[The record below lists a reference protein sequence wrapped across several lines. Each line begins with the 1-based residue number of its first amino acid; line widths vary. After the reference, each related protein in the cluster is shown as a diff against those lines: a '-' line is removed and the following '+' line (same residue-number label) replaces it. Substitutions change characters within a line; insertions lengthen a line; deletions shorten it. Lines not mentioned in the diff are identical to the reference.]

1 MSTKSLS
8 RRNFLKHTSTTTLG
22 LAALGAASAHAM
34 DPIQRIG
41 KPRLDLS
48 LAAYS
53 FRNYFEYQPRGKK
66 KEGIAVDKK
75 MDMFKFIDYCADQ
88 GLAGT
93 ELTSYF
99 FPDNAGAD
107 YFSRI
112 NAHAKKRGIAISGTA
127 VGNNFARPKGPELD
141 KEIADVKRWIDKA
154 AIMGAPH
161 IRIFAGRATGT
172 DDAEARKMCIA
183 SIEECCDY
191 AGKWGVKLG
200 IENHGGI
207 VAEAAGMLEI
217 IEAVKSPHFG
227 VNLDTGNF
235 HTDWPYRDLAR
246 IAPYAINVQLKVE
259 MSGRGLPH
267 EPANL
272 ERLTRILE
280 YSNYQGFVVLEYE
293 AKPDPYTAVP
303 PLLKELKG
311 LFA

>member
-8 RRNFLKHTSTTTLG
+8 RRNFLKHTSASTLG
-22 LAALGAASAHAM
+22 LAALGAASARAM
-34 DPIQRIG
+34 EPIQRIG
-41 KPRLDLS
+41 GPRFDLS

-53 FRNYFEYQPRGKK
+53 FRNYFEFMRDKK
-66 KEGIAVDKK
+66 KTGIPADKK

-99 FPDNAGAD
+99 FPPDAGAD
-107 YFSRI
+107 YFTRI
-112 NAHAKKRGIAISGTA
+112 RQHAKKRGIAISGTA

-141 KEIADVKRWIDKA
+141 KEIADVKRWIDNA

-172 DDAEARKMCIA
+172 TDEVARKMCIA

-191 AGKWGVKLG
+191 AGQWGVKLG
-200 IENHGGI
+200 LENHGGI
-207 VAEAAGMLEI
+207 VAEADGILEI
-217 IEAVKSPHFG
+217 VKAVKSPHFG

-246 IAPYAINVQLKVE
+246 IAPYSINVQLKVE
-259 MSGRGLPH
+259 ISRRDRPH

-280 YSNYQGFVVLEYE
+280 YANYQGFVVLEYE
-293 AKPDPYTAVP
+293 AKPDPYAAVP
-303 PLLKELKG
+303 PLLKELKR
-311 LFA
+311 LMAS